1 MALTAEDRVAVTD
14 LVSLHG
20 HLVDAGE
27 LDRLDEL
34 FTDDVTYDVTDLGGG
49 PLRGLAAIREAALSM
64 GELNPVAHH
73 VTNIVLTE
81 LSADRVL
88 ARSKGLG
95 VRSDGTVGSVTYE
108 DTVTRTAAGWRI
120 THRVVRARRTPL
132 SAG

>member
-1 MALTAEDRVAVTD
+1 MALTAEDRAAVTD
-14 LVSLHG
+14 LVLLHG

-34 FTDDVTYDVTDLGGG
+34 FTEDVTYDVTDLGGG
-49 PLRGLAAIREAALSM
+49 PLQGLAAIREAALAM

-73 VTNIVLTE
+73 VTNVVLTE

-95 VRSDGTVGSVTYE
+95 VRLDGTVGSVTYE

>member
-1 MALTAEDRVAVTD
+1 MALTAEDRAAVTD

-34 FTDDVTYDVTDLGGG
+34 FTEDVTYDVTDLGGG
-49 PLRGLAAIREAALSM
+49 PLQGLAAIREAALAM

-73 VTNIVLTE
+73 VTNVVLTE

-95 VRSDGTVGSVTYE
+95 VRLDGTVGSVTYE